1 MIYSRLQLMQAAY
14 NKILRSLSLSST
26 PLRQQQ
32 QQPPREEEM
41 GTNIFSQLTT
51 ATSFQS
57 SSSISVNVWGPTMG
71 CYIILLM
78 VASQRRHV
86 QQQGRP
92 AGTNLH
98 LFSVKRAGAHTAAAE
113 RNVCA
118 RIKSA
123 GWLLGCYVRA
133 PIFTCAIF
141 AKINYA
147 PPSGFPCYFFFV
159 FFKSLKE
166 PA

>member
-1 MIYSRLQLMQAAY
+1 MAETCELQLCTRRVQGLRSMIYSRLRPMQPAY
-14 NKILRSLSLSST
+14 NKILRSLSLSSA

-32 QQPPREEEM
+32 QQQQPREEEM

-98 LFSVKRAGAHTAAAE
+98 LFCEESRRAHSGRRTKRVRENQKCWLAA
-113 RNVCA
+113 C
-118 RIKSA
+118 I
-123 GWLLGCYVRA
+123 
-133 PIFTCAIF
+133 
-141 AKINYA
+141 YA
-147 PPSGFPCYFFFV
+147 CSNFHLRDF
-159 FFKSLKE
+159 
-166 PA
+166 

>member
-1 MIYSRLQLMQAAY
+1 MIYSLLQLMQAAY
-14 NKILRSLSLSST
+14 NKILRSFFLSLSSA

-32 QQPPREEEM
+32 QQPERREEEM

-98 LFSVKRAGAHTAAAE
+98 LFSKRAGAHIAAGE
-113 RNVCA
+113 RNVQESKVLLCA
-118 RIKSA
+118 CSN
-123 GWLLGCYVRA
+123 
-133 PIFTCAIF
+133 FH
-141 AKINYA
+141 
-147 PPSGFPCYFFFV
+147 
-159 FFKSLKE
+159 
-166 PA
+166 

>member
-1 MIYSRLQLMQAAY
+1 
-14 NKILRSLSLSST
+14 
-26 PLRQQQ
+26 
-32 QQPPREEEM
+32 M

-123 GWLLGCYVRA
+123 GCWAACVRA

-147 PPSGFPCYFFFV
+147 PPSGFPCYFFF
-159 FFKSLKE
+159 FCFLKVSRSRHDGPWGIIIIKVLYE
-166 PA
+166 RATKGGEMSVMCAPSRQTSQ

>member
-1 MIYSRLQLMQAAY
+1 
-14 NKILRSLSLSST
+14 
-26 PLRQQQ
+26 
-32 QQPPREEEM
+32 M
-41 GTNIFSQLTT
+41 GTNIFSQLAT

-98 LFSVKRAGAHTAAAE
+98 LCEESRRVAHTAAAE
-113 RNVCA
+113 RNAENQKCSACVLQFSLA
-118 RIKSA
+118 RFSKNQLRPAEREFS
-123 GWLLGCYVRA
+123 
-133 PIFTCAIF
+133 IF
-141 AKINYA
+141 
-147 PPSGFPCYFFFV
+147 SSV
-159 FFKSLKE
+159 FKSLAA
-166 PA
+166 PACDGPWGIIIIKVLYERATKGGEMSVMCAPSRQTSQ

>member
-1 MIYSRLQLMQAAY
+1 
-14 NKILRSLSLSST
+14 
-26 PLRQQQ
+26 
-32 QQPPREEEM
+32 M

-123 GWLLGCYVRA
+123 GLLRA
-133 PIFTCAIF
+133 CSNFHLRDFCKNQLRPAERI
-141 AKINYA
+141 
-147 PPSGFPCYFFFV
+147 PVLFFFV
-159 FFKSLKE
+159 FLKVSRSRHDGPWGIIIIKVLYE
-166 PA
+166 RATKGGEMSVMCAPSRQTSQ